1 MDDEV
6 MLDSCEQLIRLV
18 DPKMD
23 KPLYLCS
30 LAEVEDERLRHEGF
44 LARTGF
50 NLDLQ
55 LRSHLEAR
63 GRWSGRGFAS
73 VFRMDLIPNGWRH
86 LAGVALHEYA
96 HFLDMLKDCEIL
108 YKQRQPVRPMSDA
121 EREWTD
127 VYNAVFDHL
136 VRSGKAEE
144 NVPSWHGHGVDFVRA
159 CCHLAYRANRQFA
172 SIAPEHL
179 LFVRKYHGCIGSEN
193 IAIECCRDELDSSLP
208 IVEILRSDPPGQL
221 VRYWN
226 FLTGE

>member
-6 MLDSCEQLIRLV
+6 LLDSCAQLIRLV
-18 DPKMD
+18 DPLMN

-44 LARTGF
+44 LARTGC

-55 LRSHLEAR
+55 LRPHLEAL
-63 GRWSGRGFAS
+63 GQWSGRGFAS
-73 VFRMDLIPNGWRH
+73 VFRMDLIPSGWRH

-96 HFLDMLKDCEIL
+96 HFLDVLKDCEIL

-144 NVPSWHGHGVDFVRA
+144 NVPSWHGHDMHFVRA
-159 CCHLAYRANRQFA
+159 CCHLWYRANREFA

-179 LFVRKYHGCIGSEN
+179 LFVRKYHGCFGSEN
-193 IAIECCRDELDSSLP
+193 IAIECCQDELDSELP
-208 IVEILRSDPPGQL
+208 IAQILRSDPPDRL
-221 VRYWN
+221 VRYWEY
-226 FLTGE
+226 LTS